1 MGQTSQ
7 IEGGKNRMKKWEC
20 KKCSYVFES
29 GDEVLI
35 AECPD
40 CGSDK
45 TKKVSLTPTKAFIKA
60 FILYESVKCRECG
73 RTLTSEK
80 SIKRGFGPGC
90 GVYYAEKWLDTHPKE
105 LGDRAKKRWTPQE
118 VEALVKFAHDRK
130 KIGN

>member
-1 MGQTSQ
+1 
-7 IEGGKNRMKKWEC
+7 MKKWAC

-29 GDEVLI
+29 GDEVVI

-60 FILYESVKCRECG
+60 FILFETAKCRQCG

-90 GVYYAEKWLDTHPKE
+90 GVYFAEKYLDKHPKE
-105 LGDRAKKRWTPQE
+105 IGEGAKKKWTKE
-118 VEALVKFAHDRK
+118 EIDNLVKFASTRK
-130 KIGN
+130 EE